1 MRKLVIA
8 FFAFWAVAAAPAA
21 HALNLKLATL
31 SPEGSLWMKTFREA
45 ADEIAKETEGR
56 VTLRFYPGGVM
67 GNDAAVLRKIRI
79 GQLHGG
85 AVTTGSLS
93 QIDSDLSVYSLPF
106 AFNNLNEVD
115 AARAVVD
122 TRLMAGLE
130 EKGFVS
136 FGLME
141 GGFAY
146 MFSKRSITTLADLQ
160 QSKVWVPEGD
170 DLALAVMR
178 GVGVTPIPLSI
189 ADVLPGL
196 QTGLVDA
203 VLNTPIG
210 ALALQWH
217 TGVSTLT
224 DAPLAYIT
232 ALIAIDKKVFD
243 RIAPEDRAIVR
254 KHLSEASRVLDK
266 QNREDNQAAFKALE
280 GQGVNIIKPDATT
293 WAEIV
298 SRARKAAAD
307 SKLYD
312 AATVKALTDA
322 VETYRKDG
330 NAKAE

>member
-1 MRKLVIA
+1 MRFLLILTA
-8 FFAFWAVAAAPAA
+8 LLFAPMAQAAT
-21 HALNLKLATL
+21 LKLATV
-31 SPEGSLWMKTFREA
+31 SPEGSMWVKTFRAA
-45 ADEIAKETEGR
+45 ADAIEKETEGR

-85 AVTTGSLS
+85 AVTTGSLV
-93 QIDSDLSVYSLPF
+93 QVYRDLSVYSMPF
-106 AFNNLNEVD
+106 MFNNLTEVD
-115 AARAVVD
+115 AARAVID
-122 TRLMAGLE
+122 GQLMEGLE
-130 EKGFVS
+130 DKGFVS

-146 MFSKRSITTLADLQ
+146 LFSKRSIHNLNDLQ

-217 TGVSTLT
+217 TGISTVT
-224 DAPLAYIT
+224 NAPLAYIS

-243 RIAPEDRAIVR
+243 RLSPEDRTIVR
-254 KHLSEASRVLDK
+254 KHLMEASK
-266 QNREDNQAAFKALE
+266 TINTQNRADNIAAFEALSK
-280 GQGVNIIKPDATT
+280 QGVQTVEPDADS
-293 WAEIV
+293 WPEIV
-298 SRARKAAAD
+298 TRAREAAD
-307 SKLYD
+307 KSGFYSKD
-312 AATVKALTDA
+312 IVNKLTDA
-322 VETYRKDG
+322 VKTYRD
-330 NAKAE
+330 NHTDAKAE

>member
-1 MRKLVIA
+1 MRLIFILIA
-8 FFAFWAVAAAPAA
+8 LLSAPAA
-21 HALNLKLATL
+21 HALTLKLATI
-31 SPEGSLWMKTFREA
+31 SPEGSMWVKTFREA
-45 ADEIAKETEGR
+45 GDAIEKETEGR
-56 VTLRFYPGGVM
+56 VSLRFYPGGVM

-85 AVTTGSLS
+85 AVTTGSLV
-93 QIDSDLSVYSLPF
+93 QVYRDLSVYSLPF
-106 AFNNLNEVD
+106 MFNNLQEVD

-122 TRLMAGLE
+122 SQLMAGLE
-130 EKGFVS
+130 DNGFVS

-146 MFSKRSITTLADLQ
+146 LFSKRSIHNITDLQ

-217 TGVSTLT
+217 TGVTSLT
-224 DAPLAYIT
+224 EAPLAYIS

-243 RIAPEDRAIVR
+243 RLSPEDRATVR
-254 KHLSEASRVLDK
+254 KHLAEASKKIDA
-266 QNREDNQAAFKALE
+266 QNRADNINAFEALTK
-280 GQGVNIIKPDATT
+280 QGVQIVKPDADS
-293 WAEIV
+293 WPEIV
-298 SRARKAAAD
+298 KRARAAAED
-307 SKLYD
+307 EAFYSKGI
-312 AATVKALTDA
+312 VKTLSDA
-322 VETYRKDG
+322 VQTYRDS
-330 NAKAE
+330 NTDAKAE